1 MPDPMDTNRG
11 YQPWIPPQQSGFPRF
26 TCGAAQQAGKLRFPT
41 LFAITAVL
49 FTVSMLLPDPI
60 PFLDEILFGLGTLL
74 LASWK
79 KRKQPIDPVIDGRR

>member
-1 MPDPMDTNRG
+1 MPNVFSLG
-11 YQPWIPPQQSGFPRF
+11 LLGW
-26 TCGAAQQAGKLRFPT
+26 AAKLRFPT

>member
-1 MPDPMDTNRG
+1 MPNVFSLG
-11 YQPWIPPQQSGFPRF
+11 LLGW
-26 TCGAAQQAGKLRFPT
+26 AGKLRFPT
-41 LFAITAVL
+41 LFAITVVL

>member
-1 MPDPMDTNRG
+1 MPNVFSLG
-11 YQPWIPPQQSGFPRF
+11 LLGW
-26 TCGAAQQAGKLRFPT
+26 AGKLRFPT

-60 PFLDEILFGLGTLL
+60 PFLDEILFELGTLL

>member
-1 MPDPMDTNRG
+1 MPNVFSLG
-11 YQPWIPPQQSGFPRF
+11 LLGW
-26 TCGAAQQAGKLRFPT
+26 AGKLRFPT

-49 FTVSMLLPDPI
+49 FTVSMLLLDPI